1 MSEQKLS
8 PSRKA
13 PSERERDAY
22 EQGIE
27 AGRKHLN
34 DKPNPYRK
42 DTVLADAYENGLLD
56 GQKLK

>member
-1 MSEQKLS
+1 MSERKLS
-8 PSRKA
+8 PPGTA
-13 PSERERDAY
+13 PSDREKDAY

-27 AGRKHLN
+27 AGRGHQN

-42 DTVLADAYENGLLD
+42 GTVLANAYENGLLD

>member
-1 MSEQKLS
+1 LS
-8 PSRKA
+8 LSRKT
-13 PSERERDAY
+13 PSDREKDAY

-27 AGRKHLN
+27 AGRRHLN

-42 DTVLADAYENGLLD
+42 GTVLADAYENGLLD